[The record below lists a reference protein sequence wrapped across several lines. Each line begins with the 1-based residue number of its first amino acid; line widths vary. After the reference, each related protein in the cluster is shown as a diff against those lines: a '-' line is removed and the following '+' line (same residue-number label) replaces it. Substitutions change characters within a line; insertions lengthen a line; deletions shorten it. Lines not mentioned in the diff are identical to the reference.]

1 MAKKFSTSDSFTSNA
16 FSTTETY
23 YTTEDGKQVKE
34 TDYSIKFSNSGKEI
48 LVKEKRGSN
57 KFGLYETY
65 AWIYYLTDEDKE
77 IYAKWNEAKKA
88 KDFEEADKYR
98 AQLMEKGIL

>member
-34 TDYSIKFSNSGKEI
+34 TDYSIKFSNSGAATGASIGYKI
-48 LVKEKRGSN
+48 AGPPGVAAG
-57 KFGLYETY
+57 FIIGG
-65 AWIYYLTDEDKE
+65 IVGP
-77 IYAKWNEAKKA
+77 
-88 KDFEEADKYR
+88 AD
-98 AQLMEKGIL
+98 